1 MVRFRFTIYHQKS
14 GRANLGREFDEPR
27 EATSMRNETVL
38 QDIINCFRR
47 TAINYSTYFMR
58 VVNENF
64 FFKLIPQEYI
74 VILVCLM
81 PLLACCAVGSN
92 ISARL

>member
-1 MVRFRFTIYHQKS
+1 MVRFTIYHQKS
-14 GRANLGREFDEPR
+14 GSANIGREFDEPR
-27 EATSMRNETVL
+27 EATSMWNETVL
-38 QDIINCFRR
+38 QDIINCFKR

-64 FFKLIPQEYI
+64 FVKLILQEYI
-74 VILVCLM
+74 VILACLM
-81 PLLACCAVGSN
+81 PLLACYAVGSI